1 MKTSTAGKISTSV
14 TISVAI
20 ATLAV
25 AGLSGCASGPQYY
38 GTETGARGAYAP
50 DNHSYSYYSSG
61 YENHPSRHS
70 GYYPGAIYIY

>member
-1 MKTSTAGKISTSV
+1 MKTSQAGKISRTV
-14 TISVAI
+14 TISVV

-25 AGLSGCASGPQYY
+25 AGLSGCASDPRYY

-50 DNHSYSYYSSG
+50 GGYSYYSSG
-61 YENHPSRHS
+61 YENHPTRHS